1 MPYIIN
7 SKSNLPTMDDLM
19 KPLAYLRDREDKFE
33 QQ

>member
-1 MPYIIN
+1 MPFVIN
-7 SKSNLPTMDDLM
+7 SKSKLPSMDELM

>member
-7 SKSNLPTMDDLM
+7 SKSSLPTLDDLM
-19 KPLAYLRDREDKFE
+19 KPLAYLRDREDRFE